1 MLQTSAQLKNCS
13 STLKENMAEEA
24 VLAISE
30 YLVDTGIATYGIT
43 AAEAAYIVAAIEI
56 VAPIVSDQHLQRC
69 ASGGRVMVLS

>member
-1 MLQTSAQLKNCS
+1 
-13 STLKENMAEEA
+13 MAEEA

-56 VAPIVSDQHLQRC
+56 VTPVYSQRTQAPSSIRSSMSPRK
-69 ASGGRVMVLS
+69 AM